1 MLQILSGIEVS
12 KKLREDLSRSVAD
25 VVATGQRP
33 PHLAA
38 IIVGTDGASQ
48 TYVGAKKK
56 ACDSV
61 GFQSTVLA
69 LPAETTEAEL
79 LKQIDDINRNSQIDG
94 LIVQLPLPAHI
105 NEETI
110 TQAVLPSKDVDGFHD
125 INMGKLAKG
134 HKGIKPATP
143 YGIQLILEHYGI
155 ETDGK
160 HVVIVG
166 RSNIVGRPIS
176 IMLSENS
183 TLGNATVTLC
193 HSRTKDL
200 REFTLKADIL
210 ITALGKPGFI
220 KGNAIKSGAVVIDV
234 GITRIDDPSKKAGWR
249 LSGDVD
255 YESAAEVA
263 SALTP
268 VPGGVGPMTI
278 AGLLMNT
285 FFAHQTSI
293 QARTA

>member
-1 MLQILSGIEVS
+1 
-12 KKLREDLSRSVAD
+12 
-25 VVATGQRP
+25 
-33 PHLAA
+33 
-38 IIVGTDGASQ
+38 
-48 TYVGAKKK
+48 
-56 ACDSV
+56 V
-61 GFQSTVLA
+61 GFHSTVLT
-69 LPAETTEAEL
+69 LPKETTETEL
-79 LKQIDDINRNSQIDG
+79 LRHIDEINRNSQIDG
-94 LIVQLPLPAHI
+94 LIVQLPLPPHI
-105 NEETI
+105 NEETV
-110 TQAVLPSKDVDGFHD
+110 TQAVLPEKDVDGFHD

-143 YGIQLILEHYGI
+143 YGIQLILDHYGI

-160 HVVIVG
+160 HVVVVG

-183 TLGNATVTLC
+183 SMGNATVTLC
-193 HSRTKDL
+193 HSRTRDL
-200 REFTLKADIL
+200 REFTLNADIL

-220 KGNAIKSGAVVIDV
+220 TGKVIKPGAVVIDV
-234 GITRIDDPSKKAGWR
+234 GITRIEDPSKKAGWR

-255 YESAAEVA
+255 FESASQVA

-285 FFAHQTSI
+285 YFAHQAAI